1 MESEE
6 KSKEEI
12 NFNKN
17 NKHDIIESE
26 QNHDINEK
34 TSEEISG
41 VNHQKIKLNEGKINS
56 EKNKEFQSTDDI
68 NQKNSDEIITK
79 HSYYDKLNR

>member
-17 NKHDIIESE
+17 NKHDLIDSE
-26 QNHDINEK
+26 PSHDISEK
-34 TSEEISG
+34 T
-41 VNHQKIKLNEGKINS
+41 
-56 EKNKEFQSTDDI
+56 
-68 NQKNSDEIITK
+68 
-79 HSYYDKLNR
+79 